1 MNKFNKGKLLGV
13 VAASLSAV
21 SLMGVGFATWI
32 IQGANTINT
41 GEQIQ
46 VLVSD
51 TEDKRVT
58 LSNAQIS
65 WPSEK
70 NGLVF
75 DAKSNDFTGPI
86 IYDGSENGGEQ
97 LNFTLSFDVKF
108 TATASFA
115 SINAYMTSD
124 WASFGTYFTN
134 DDNDETKY
142 VVSPISVTTPTGENA
157 VGSTVVAEKN
167 TITTTKSGTTDT
179 YTVTKDYSFS
189 WGKFF
194 DNKNPGEVAEGSN
207 KVDSYISALKRLYE
221 LKDKHITIH
230 LGVKLSN

>member
-32 IQGANTINT
+32 IQGANPIDT

-46 VLVSD
+46 VMVSD

-65 WPSEK
+65 WPSGKTE
-70 NGLVF
+70 LVF
-75 DAKSNDFTGPI
+75 DAQSNDFTEPI
-86 IYDGSENGGEQ
+86 IYGGSSGGEQ
-97 LNFTLSFDVKF
+97 LAFTLSFDVKF

-124 WASFGTYFTN
+124 WTTFGTYFTTDSN
-134 DDNDETKY
+134 DVAKY
-142 VVSPISVTTPTGENA
+142 VVSPISVTVPTGENA
-157 VGSTVVAEKN
+157 VGSTVVVNK
-167 TITTTKSGTTDT
+167 TSITTLKGGTTDT
-179 YTVTKDYSFS
+179 YTVTQNYSFS

-194 DNKNPGEVAEGSN
+194 DNKNPGEVAAGSD
-207 KVDSYISALKRLYE
+207 KVDSYISALNTLHTFST
-221 LKDKHITIH
+221 KHITIH
-230 LGVKLSN
+230 LGVKLS

>member
-1 MNKFNKGKLLGV
+1 MNKFNKGKLIGV

-32 IQGANTINT
+32 IQGTTPTDT

-46 VLVSD
+46 VLVSG

-65 WPSEK
+65 WPSGK
-70 NGLVF
+70 TGLVF
-75 DAKSNDFTGPI
+75 DAQSTDSTGPI
-86 IYDGSENGGEQ
+86 IYGGTSSDEQ
-97 LNFTLSFDVKF
+97 LAFTLSFDVKF

-124 WASFGTYFTN
+124 WTSFGTYFTTDNN
-134 DDNDETKY
+134 DAAKY
-142 VVSPISVTTPTGENA
+142 VVSPISVTAPTETNG
-157 VGSTVVAEKN
+157 VGSTVVANK
-167 TITTTKSGTTDT
+167 TSITTLKDGTADT
-179 YTVTKDYSFS
+179 YTVTKNYSFS

-194 DNKNPGEVAEGSN
+194 DNKNPGEVTEASG
-207 KVDSYISALKRLYE
+207 KADSYISALKTLQ
-221 LKDKHITIH
+221 DFNSKHITIH
-230 LGVKLSN
+230 LGVKLS

>member
-1 MNKFNKGKLLGV
+1 MTKFNKGKLLGV

-32 IQGANTINT
+32 IRGANPIDT

-46 VLVSD
+46 VMVSD

-65 WPSEK
+65 WPSGK

-75 DAKSNDFTGPI
+75 DAKSTDHTDPI
-86 IYDGSENGGEQ
+86 IYGDSSSGGEQ
-97 LNFTLSFDVKF
+97 LDFTLSFDVKF

-124 WASFGTYFTN
+124 WEAFGTYFTN
-134 DDNDETKY
+134 DENDVAKY
-142 VVSPISVTTPTGENA
+142 VVSPISVTTPSGENA
-157 VGSTVVAEKN
+157 VGSTEVVVKDN
-167 TITTTKSGTTDT
+167 IKTKKSGTTDT

-194 DNKNPGEVAEGSN
+194 DNKNPGEVAAGSD
-207 KVDSYISALKRLYE
+207 KVDSYISALNTLHAFST
-221 LKDKHITIH
+221 KHITIH
-230 LGVKLSN
+230 LGVKL

>member
-32 IQGANTINT
+32 IQGANTTDT

-58 LSNAQIS
+58 LSNPQIS

-70 NGLVF
+70 TGLVF
-75 DAKSNDFTGPI
+75 DAKSTDNAGPI
-86 IYDGSENGGEQ
+86 IYGGAENGGEQ
-97 LNFTLSFDVKF
+97 LAFTLSFDVKF

-124 WASFGTYFTN
+124 WASFGTYFTT
-134 DDNDETKY
+134 DDTDETKY

-157 VGSTVVAEKN
+157 VGSTVVAAKAS
-167 TITTTKSGTTDT
+167 ITTKKAETTDT
-179 YTVTKDYSFS
+179 YTVTKDYNFT

-194 DNKNPGEVAEGSN
+194 DNKNPGEVAAGSD
-207 KVDSYISALKRLYE
+207 KVDSYISALNTLHE
-221 LKDKHITIH
+221 FSAKHITIH
-230 LGVKLSN
+230 LGVKLS

>member
-32 IQGANTINT
+32 IQGANTTAT
-41 GEQIQ
+41 GDQIQ

-58 LSNAQIS
+58 LSNAHIS

-70 NGLVF
+70 TGLVF
-75 DAKSNDFTGPI
+75 DAQSTDSTGPI
-86 IYDGSENGGEQ
+86 IYGGNSGGEQ
-97 LNFTLSFDVKF
+97 LAFTLSFDVKF
-108 TATASFA
+108 TATASFV

-124 WASFGTYFTN
+124 WTAFGTYFTT
-134 DDNDETKY
+134 DNTDAAKY
-142 VVSPISVTTPTGENA
+142 VVSPISVTAPSETNG
-157 VGSTVVAEKN
+157 VGSTVVVTKAS
-167 TITTTKSGTTDT
+167 ITTPKDGVADT
-179 YTVTKDYSFS
+179 YTVTQNYNFL

-194 DNKNPGEVAEGSN
+194 DNKNPGEVAAGSD
-207 KVDSYISALKRLYE
+207 KVDSYISALNTLHE
-221 LKDKHITIH
+221 FSTKHITIH
-230 LGVKLSN
+230 LGVNFPN